1 MKKENTYKKI
11 FIKLTNSNKKKRMGI
26 ILNWNFCLHLGIG
39 ICIFYGFKSGMC
51 AIIAVKRIGL
61 NQIKD
66 IPEELFVDL
75 PQYYN
80 MFKTRLNILQ
90 NV

>member
-39 ICIFYGFKSGMC
+39 ICIFYGFKPGMC
-51 AIIAVKRIGL
+51 ATMAAFGAMAILVGEH
-61 NQIKD
+61 IK
-66 IPEELFVDL
+66 E
-75 PQYYN
+75 
-80 MFKTRLNILQ
+80 
-90 NV
+90 